1 MLGEADRREAGGTGA
16 GLTALEGV
24 LAPLGSACVA
34 FSGGVDSALVLVV
47 AARALGPHRVVAFTA
62 SSETYREAE
71 LAAARDFAAS
81 VGVRHVVRHTSELD
95 DPCFADNSPERC
107 YHCKGY
113 LVAELRAVAERE
125 GCAVLIDGANRDD
138 LGDHRPGLGAADE
151 AGVRH
156 PLIEAGLDKAA
167 VRALSRFLGLSTW
180 DRPQQACLAS
190 RIPYGERITVE
201 KLRQVAAAED
211 ALRELGFRQCRVRH
225 HGPIARVEVDEGDM
239 ERAAGALREE
249 LVRRLRAL
257 GFTYVTLDL
266 AGFRSG
272 SMNEALPGR

>member
-1 MLGEADRREAGGTGA
+1 
-16 GLTALEGV
+16 
-24 LAPLGSACVA
+24 
-34 FSGGVDSALVLVV
+34 
-47 AARALGPHRVVAFTA
+47 
-62 SSETYREAE
+62 
-71 LAAARDFAAS
+71 
-81 VGVRHVVRHTSELD
+81 
-95 DPCFADNSPERC
+95 
-107 YHCKGY
+107 
-113 LVAELRAVAERE
+113 
-125 GCAVLIDGANRDD
+125 
-138 LGDHRPGLGAADE
+138 
-151 AGVRH
+151 
-156 PLIEAGLDKAA
+156 
-167 VRALSRFLGLSTW
+167 
-180 DRPQQACLAS
+180 
-190 RIPYGERITVE
+190 VE